1 MYTSYKT
8 KLKSGFLYSKTP
20 LVLCFDLT
28 IYISVMFL
36 VREIY
41 FSQFNFITNGL
52 FWSFSTLIVAAAF
65 MRFRGVSWKQ
75 LGLCKPKN
83 YKSALLATVFIFA
96 FTIISIIIFQAFKEQ
111 LGLQIAPDMSNE
123 NASTKFGELAG
134 NWQLFFAIMPFI
146 WLQSMLEE
154 ILDRGFLM
162 NWIERALSS
171 TWFATVAAVLIQAS
185 IFGFRH
191 SYDLSERSI
200 TVGLIGIAM
209 GIGYVCFGRNLWP
222 LIIAHC
228 ALNTMSM
235 LDRV

>member
-228 ALNTMSM
+228 ILNTMSM
-235 LDRV
+235 VDRV